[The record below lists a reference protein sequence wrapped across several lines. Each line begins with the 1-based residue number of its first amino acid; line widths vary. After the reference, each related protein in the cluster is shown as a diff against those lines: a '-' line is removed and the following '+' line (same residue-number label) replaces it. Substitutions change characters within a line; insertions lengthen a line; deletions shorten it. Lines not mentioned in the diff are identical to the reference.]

1 MPGSPP
7 LDTHPPE
14 RTEGSIL
21 PLQALTE
28 GFQVLLTN
36 LRILG
41 VIGRVG
47 QGYEEQPALEE
58 PEGSAVDGG
67 ELPK

>member
-1 MPGSPP
+1 
-7 LDTHPPE
+7 
-14 RTEGSIL
+14 
-21 PLQALTE
+21 
-28 GFQVLLTN
+28 VLLTN